1 MVALLESESCRANA
15 DDAGGTPS
23 MLRRNSGRI
32 INVASGSGASATPHM
47 SAYVTG
53 KAALIRL
60 TEIITIEVA
69 TSGVRAFEIDTGTV
83 RTNMVEEAINSA
95 QGNELLVERA
105 DNDP

>member
-1 MVALLESESCRANA
+1 VVALLESESCRANA

-60 TEIITIEVA
+60 TEIITLEVA
-69 TSGVRAFEIDTGTV
+69 TSGVRVFAIDPGTV
-83 RTNMVEEAINSA
+83 RTNMVEEAINSPS
-95 QGNELLVERA
+95 GK
-105 DNDP
+105 